1 MKKNKV
7 FVNKIEKRIN
17 NNQTSFD
24 INNSVKKDIK
34 KDNNVT
40 IREKIDKLLDR
51 NGYIFNVSVKIITN
65 QKEYHT
71 YIAGVVNNHIVTLDK
86 DIIDISNIKDIIIEE

>member
-65 QKEYHT
+65 QREYHT